1 MKIYRC
7 NFYDGEFGRMV
18 SWHPSFAA
26 ARRHWMD
33 CRYGGCDDYD
43 TPISTTVE
51 EYDFQ
56 DPRIERYEF
65 DLTKKDLLEWL
76 KSVSMFNTDNG

>member
-1 MKIYRC
+1 
-7 NFYDGEFGRMV
+7 MV

-33 CRYGGCDDYD
+33 GGCHDYD

-56 DPRIERYEF
+56 DRRIERYEF

-76 KSVSMFNTDNG
+76 KSVPMFDTDNG

>member
-7 NFYDGEFGRMV
+7 NFYDGEAGRMV

-33 CRYGGCDDYD
+33 CRYGGCDEYD
-43 TPISTTVE
+43 PISTTVE

-56 DPRIERYEF
+56 DLRIERYDI
-65 DLTKKDLLEWL
+65 DLTKKGILEWL
-76 KSVSMFNTDNG
+76 KSVPMFDTDNG